1 MKWGT
6 FVTALLLL
14 TGCTQPCADIDID
27 HAAETYAVCLRNNN
41 NAGYCG
47 TVAREIHCKGP

>member
-6 FVTALLLL
+6 LVTALLLL
-14 TGCTQPCADIDID
+14 TGCTPCTHIDID
-27 HAAETYAVCLRNNN
+27 RAAETYAECLRNKN